1 MELTEIKTKNISWG
15 QAAKSLNDNFS
26 KVNNAVEQV
35 KNATTRNKG
44 YFSSSTALTNAFKS
58 AALGDIAYV
67 ANGNGGYNVWS
78 WNGSVWYDTGNVGGD
93 AEVNLGNYYDK
104 EEIDNKLKD
113 NVFDGGRADS
123 VYGGSLVID
132 CGTAY
137 HN

>member
-1 MELTEIKTKNISWG
+1 MELNTINKQTSWG
-15 QAAKSLNDNFS
+15 AAAKTLNDNFE
-26 KVNNAVEQV
+26 KIDTDVE
-35 KNATTRNKG
+35 KLKYATTRNKG
-44 YFSSSTALTNAFKS
+44 YFASEAALKSTATT
-58 AALGDIAYV
+58 AAKGDIAYV

-78 WNGSVWYDTGNVGGD
+78 WDGSKWTDTGNEGGD

-104 EEIDNKLKD
+104 EEIDSKLKD

-137 HN
+137 HG

>member
-1 MELTEIKTKNISWG
+1 MELTEIKSKNVSWG

-26 KVNNAVEQV
+26 KVSTEVEQV

-67 ANGNGGYNVWS
+67 ANGNGGYNIWS
-78 WNGSVWYDTGNVGGD
+78 WNGSVWHDTGNLGGD
-93 AEVNLGNYYDK
+93 AEVNLGDYYNK

>member
-1 MELTEIKTKNISWG
+1 MELTEIKSKNVSWG

-26 KVNNAVEQV
+26 KVSTEVEQV

-67 ANGNGGYNVWS
+67 ANGNGEYNIWS
-78 WNGSVWYDTGNVGGD
+78 WNGSVWRDTGNLGGD
-93 AEVNLGNYYDK
+93 AEVNLGDYYNK